1 LIAPYEETRLKQPGE
16 NMSNSNYTLEIVSHH
31 PDFNGKTLK
40 QFYVDGIN
48 TVGSFEEEFE
58 IRFKNNTNQKVQVK
72 LSLDGT
78 DIFTGKK
85 ADTQVSKDMWV
96 VNAYAT
102 LSLKAWPENSQGG
115 AAFIFTSANN
125 SVAVHTHGDLSS
137 RGIIAA
143 AVFIE
148 SQPTVNYTY
157 PIVINQPYYVP
168 VYPPYYY
175 QNNPWY
181 DYTVT
186 CSGKLGS
193 SSSTIVNDVSCIT
206 TNNSCYFDGDVV
218 VSTVPL
224 EQLVS
229 VGAGQNVS
237 QHIKYVAGLNK
248 PVFTE
253 TVRVRYVW
261 WNELQEKLRNYTV
274 VETQPSG
281 FPGDNVRGIN
291 LGNTPRLGHQKRIAQ
306 TPMSYSR
313 V

>member
-1 LIAPYEETRLKQPGE
+1 
-16 NMSNSNYTLEIVSHH
+16 MSNSNYTLEIVSHH

-48 TVGSFEEEFE
+48 TVGAFEEEFE
-58 IRFKNNTNQKVQVK
+58 VRFKNNTNQKILVK
-72 LSLDGT
+72 LSIDGT
-78 DIFTGKK
+78 DIFSGKK

-102 LSLKAWPENSQGG
+102 LALKAWPETTQGG
-115 AAFIFTSANN
+115 AAFVFTSANN

-148 SQPTVNYTY
+148 GQPTFTWTY

-175 QNNPWY
+175 QNNLCT

-186 CSGKLGS
+186 CRGNLGS
-193 SSSTIVNDVSCIT
+193 SSSTIVNDVSRIT
-206 TNNSCYFDGDVV
+206 TNNNSWSYFNDDTTN
-218 VSTVPL
+218 STVPL

-229 VGAGQNVS
+229 VGAGNQVDQKIS
-237 QHIKYVAGLNK
+237 YVAGLNK

-253 TVRVRYVW
+253 TVRVRYLW
-261 WNELQEKLRNYTV
+261 WDQLTEKLRTTTV
-274 VETQPSG
+274 VEAHPSG
-281 FPGDNVRGIN
+281 FPVDKIHGIN
-291 LGNTPRLGHQKRIAQ
+291 LGNTPRLGHHKQAARAPI
-306 TPMSYSR
+306 SYSR

>member
-1 LIAPYEETRLKQPGE
+1 
-16 NMSNSNYTLEIVSHH
+16 MSNSNYTLEIVSHH

-58 IRFKNNTNQKVQVK
+58 IRFKNHTNKKIQIK
-72 LSLDGT
+72 LAIDGV
-78 DIFTGKK
+78 DIFSGKK

-148 SQPTVNYTY
+148 GPK
-157 PIVINQPYYVP
+157 IINQPYYVR
-168 VYPPYYY
+168 
-175 QNNPWY
+175 
-181 DYTVT
+181 
-186 CSGKLGS
+186 GKLGS

-206 TNNSCYFDGDVV
+206 TNNSCYFNNDVV
-218 VSTVPL
+218 GSSEPL

-229 VGAGQNVS
+229 VGAGNLVDQKIS
-237 QHIKYVAGLNK
+237 YVAGLNK

-281 FPGDNVRGIN
+281 FPGDNVHGIN

>member
-1 LIAPYEETRLKQPGE
+1 
-16 NMSNSNYTLEIVSHH
+16 MSNSNYTLEIVSHH

-58 IRFKNNTNQKVQVK
+58 IRFKNHTNKKIQIK
-72 LSLDGT
+72 LAIDGV
-78 DIFTGKK
+78 DIFSGKK

-148 SQPTVNYTY
+148 GPK
-157 PIVINQPYYVP
+157 IINQPYYVP
-168 VYPPYYY
+168 
-175 QNNPWY
+175 
-181 DYTVT
+181 
-186 CSGKLGS
+186 
-193 SSSTIVNDVSCIT
+193 
-206 TNNSCYFDGDVV
+206 NNSCYFNNDVV
-218 VSTVPL
+218 GSSEPL

-229 VGAGQNVS
+229 VGAGNLVDQKIS
-237 QHIKYVAGLNK
+237 YVAGLNK

-281 FPGDNVRGIN
+281 FPGDNVHGIN